1 MKIIISPTKKMKIEE
16 YISPLS
22 RPLFLE
28 KTKEILHY
36 LNSLSDEEKAKVWG
50 VKGKLLKENLERLEE
65 IDLSAFG
72 SPALFSYDGIQF
84 TYMSPSSF
92 TDDMISYAEENL
104 RIISGF
110 YGLLRPMDGIVP
122 YRLEMESKIN
132 INGKGDLYSF
142 WGDDI
147 ARELEKEES
156 LVVNLAS
163 EEYSKAVVPHLR
175 KDVDV
180 ISPVFLEEVKGSFV
194 TKGVYAKMARGE
206 MVRFLAE
213 NRILD
218 KEGIKEFSVRGYRYN
233 EALSTSMRMAFVR
246 KE

>member
-28 KTKEILHY
+28 KTKEILNY

-163 EEYSKAVVPHLR
+163 EEYSKAVVPHLG

-180 ISPVFLEEVKGSFV
+180 ISPVFLEEVKGSLV

-213 NRILD
+213 NKILD
-218 KEGIKEFSVRGYRYN
+218 KEGMKEFSVRGYRYN
-233 EALSTSMRMAFVR
+233 DALSTSMRMAFVR

>member
-1 MKIIISPTKKMKIEE
+1 M
-16 YISPLS
+16 
-22 RPLFLE
+22 
-28 KTKEILHY
+28 
-36 LNSLSDEEKAKVWG
+36 
-50 VKGKLLKENLERLEE
+50 
-65 IDLSAFG
+65 
-72 SPALFSYDGIQF
+72 
-84 TYMSPSSF
+84 
-92 TDDMISYAEENL
+92 
-104 RIISGF
+104 
-110 YGLLRPMDGIVP
+110 
-122 YRLEMESKIN
+122 
-132 INGKGDLYSF
+132 YSF

-213 NRILD
+213 NKILD

-233 EALSTSMRMAFVR
+233 DALSTSMRMAFVR